1 MQITKETYFK
11 HLIVHKIGNKHKNEA
26 LKLSDECSPIQAEF
40 AETLLRFFMSP
51 FSTDEAYH
59 FSKEIST
66 EQRLC
71 GIINEIFHDQDNFTR
86 NSQDIAQ
93 YLYDICNHANI
104 KNGELYV
111 TYIENILLEDQVVSA
126 VGLFKSEHKETY
138 LRLEETAHGIK
149 LNKEEG
155 INPQKMDKG
164 CVIINTE
171 KEDGYRMFLIDK
183 VKKNDTAKFWKET
196 FLNATLVC
204 DDKGLT
210 SQYLELTRNFINDV
224 CHAQNEVQPVE
235 QLEII
240 TDTMDYFSNTD
251 SFDKKEFK
259 DKVLKSH
266 PDKKVLFD
274 EYQKAWQDDNKLK
287 LKDKFEIT
295 NNAVEKAKQRFK
307 HVLKLDKNFHI
318 YVHGSQK
325 LIERGYDK
333 KKEKYYY
340 KLYFDQEL

>member
-11 HLIVHKIGNKHKNEA
+11 HLIVHKVGNRHKEEV
-26 LKLSDECSPIQAEF
+26 LKLSNQCSPIQQEF
-40 AETLLRFFMSP
+40 SETLLRFFMSP
-51 FSTDEAYH
+51 FSTDEVFH
-59 FSKEIST
+59 FSKEINP
-66 EQRLC
+66 EQTLKK
-71 GIINEIFHDQDNFTR
+71 IVEEIFHNQDDFIKD
-86 NSQDIAQ
+86 SQEIAQ
-93 YLYDICNHANI
+93 HLYDICNHANI
-104 KNGELYV
+104 KKGELYV
-111 TYIENILLEDQVVSA
+111 TYIENLLFENKTVSA

-138 LRLEETAHGIK
+138 LRLEETDQGIK

-171 KEDGYRMFLIDK
+171 QEDGYRIYLIDK
-183 VKKNDTAKFWKET
+183 VKRTDTAKFWKET
-196 FLNATLVC
+196 FLNASLVC
-204 DDKGLT
+204 DDNGLT

-224 CHAQNEVQPVE
+224 CHTQNEVQPVQ

-240 TDTMDYFSNTD
+240 SDTMDYFSNTE
-251 SFDKKEFK
+251 SFNKKEFK

-274 EYQKAWQDDNKLK
+274 EYQKVWQEDNKLK

-325 LIERGYDK
+325 LMERGFDK
-333 KKEKYYY
+333 QKGKYYY
-340 KLYFDQEL
+340 KLFFDQEL